1 MTNETDIL
9 QRAAEVLKRRDAAE
23 AELRKIDGELSKVIL
38 EYSQAAKTWGYDR
51 HKMKIMCE
59 YKGFM

>member
-1 MTNETDIL
+1 MTEATIL
-9 QRAAEVLKRRDAAE
+9 QHAAEVLKRREAAE
-23 AELRKIDGELSKVIL
+23 AMLREIDSELTKVIL

-51 HKMKIMCE
+51 HKMRIMCE